1 MHVSQLEHLSFGD
14 VFFVAS
20 LFLFFCIYFAFVF
33 FQTWWL
39 PSTTQVTPVLPNV
52 FRRQNLLTFKN
63 CLWSATKLFCLTKWA
78 RNFYT
83 PKSFFLKDI
92 INLLCAFCTPCP
104 SHSCGKSDKTKPPTI
119 CSLVNLWG
127 FQRFKVLKSELS
139 ILVEN

>member
-52 FRRQNLLTFKN
+52 FRRQNLSTFKN

-83 PKSFFLKDI
+83 PKKFFFERYNKPALCLLYPPALPTPVWKKWQNKTSNHLFSCEFMRFPTFQSFKKW
-92 INLLCAFCTPCP
+92 T
-104 SHSCGKSDKTKPPTI
+104 
-119 CSLVNLWG
+119 
-127 FQRFKVLKSELS
+127 
-139 ILVEN
+139 